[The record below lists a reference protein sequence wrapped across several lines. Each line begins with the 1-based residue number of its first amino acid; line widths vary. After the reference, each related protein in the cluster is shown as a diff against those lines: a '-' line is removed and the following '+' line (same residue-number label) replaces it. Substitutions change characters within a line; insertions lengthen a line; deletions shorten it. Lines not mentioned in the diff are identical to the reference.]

1 MDTLTSMNVFRQVVE
16 LGNFSKAAAHLNISP
31 AMASKHL
38 RHLEDRLQAKLLNRS
53 SRHLSLTEIGQ
64 NYYRECCH
72 ALDILNAARQSAQQ
86 GVVNPQGTL
95 KITLPI
101 WLATPHFAH
110 LLQQYRSQYPDVK
123 LSLYLDNQ
131 HSDLIAQGFDLAL
144 RVDRSPD
151 PNIIVKPLCEIHFD
165 WVAAPHFVRQ
175 YAELDFQRLAD
186 YPAVSPNYTSFEYPV
201 NSIADS
207 NNTLMLKELVVA
219 GHGIGNL
226 PRWAVQA
233 ELADGR
239 LVRIFEQ
246 QQSKVLKLYA
256 AYMNREHLS
265 AKIRTFIDFLAEK
278 LADSDWQKH

>member
-1 MDTLTSMNVFRQVVE
+1 MDTLTSMNVFRQIVE
-16 LGNFSKAAAHLNISP
+16 LGNFSKAAAYLKISP

-38 RHLEDRLQAKLLNRS
+38 RHLENRLQAKLLHRS
-53 SRHLSLTEIGQ
+53 SRYVNLTEIGQ

-72 ALDILNAARQSAQQ
+72 ALDILTAAQQAAQQ
-86 GVVNPQGTL
+86 GAVNPQGTL

-101 WLATPHFAH
+101 WLATPQFAC
-110 LLQQYRSQYPDVK
+110 LLRQYRCQYPNVK

-151 PNIIVKPLCEIHFD
+151 QNIIVKPLTNIHFY
-165 WVAAPHFVRQ
+165 WVAAPHFIQQ
-175 YAELDFQRLAD
+175 YTTMDYQHLAD
-186 YPAVSPNYTSFEYPV
+186 YPAVTPNYASFEYSV

-207 NNTLMLKELVVA
+207 NNTLMLKELLVA

-226 PRWAVQA
+226 PQCAIQS
-233 ELADGR
+233 ELEDGR
-239 LVRIFEQ
+239 LIRLFHDQ
-246 QQSKVLKLYA
+246 APKTLKLYA

-278 LADSDWQKH
+278 LADNNWHKG

>member
-16 LGNFSKAAAHLNISP
+16 LGNFSKAADYLNISP

-38 RHLEDRLQAKLLNRS
+38 RHLESCLQAKLLNRS

-72 ALDILNAARQSAQQ
+72 ALDILNSARQTAQQ
-86 GVVNPQGTL
+86 GVVNPRGTL

-101 WLATPHFAH
+101 WLATPYFAD
-110 LLQQYRSQYPDVK
+110 LLQQYRQQYPEVK
-123 LSLYLDNQ
+123 LSLFLDNQ
-131 HSDLIAQGFDLAL
+131 HNDLIAQGFDLAL
-144 RVDRSPD
+144 RVDRSLD
-151 PNIIVKPLCEIHFD
+151 PNIIVKPLSDIHFY
-165 WVAAPHFVRQ
+165 WVAAPHFIQR
-175 YAELDFQRLAD
+175 YAEIRYDNLLD
-186 YPAVSPNYTSFEYPV
+186 YPAVTPNYTSFEYPV

-226 PRWAVQA
+226 PEWAIQA
-233 ELADGR
+233 ELQDGR
-239 LVRIFEQ
+239 LVRLFDREQ
-246 QQSKVLKLYA
+246 VKTLKLYA

-278 LADSDWQKH
+278 LAVE